1 MDLQT
6 APRTL
11 QAAIDQYPQLIALSF
26 ELYGVA
32 NDPQCFQAGF
42 QAAFRLLFDEFIN
55 DRIHEDKIVPP
66 TQLRYLWF
74 PTPTALHALV
84 LLNQNSIWQPRDG
97 ELSDAVNAV
106 IRVLNRA
113 GQQVSGRPCIKWQ
126 EPPYLPLDRTQAG
139 SFQKNYTVLLQHIS
153 NLIPST
159 PSRGDYHVAQC
170 KDAVV

>member
-1 MDLQT
+1 MDLKTTQ
-6 APRTL
+6 RIL
-11 QAAIDQYPQLIALSF
+11 QAAIDQYPRLIALSF
-26 ELYGVA
+26 ELYGDS
-32 NDPQCFQAGF
+32 NDPQMFLSRF
-42 QAAFRLLFDEFIN
+42 QAAFEPLFDGLID
-55 DRIHEDKIVPP
+55 DRIYEGKLAPP

-97 ELSDAVNAV
+97 ELCDAIAAV
-106 IRVLNRA
+106 IHCLNRA

-159 PSRGDYHVAQC
+159 PSRGDCHVAQRI
-170 KDAVV
+170 DAAV

>member
-1 MDLQT
+1 MDLKTTQ
-6 APRTL
+6 RIL
-11 QAAIDQYPQLIALSF
+11 QAAIDQYPRLIALSF
-26 ELYGVA
+26 ELYGDSK
-32 NDPQCFQAGF
+32 DPQMLSSRF
-42 QAAFRLLFDEFIN
+42 QAAFEPLFDAFID
-55 DRIHEDKIVPP
+55 DRIYEGKLVPP

-74 PTPTALHALV
+74 PTPTALHSLV

-97 ELSDAVNAV
+97 ELCDAVNAV
-106 IRVLNRA
+106 IHCLNRV
-113 GQQVSGRPCIKWQ
+113 GQQVSGRPSVKWQ

-159 PSRGDYHVAQC
+159 PSRGDYHVAQR